1 MGSEPK
7 PCAQPLDSGDAASA
21 SKGSRGLWKPE
32 NPDFF
37 SPMEDDQADALP
49 RHLSESTEDLSLDM
63 GALQGSEYLR
73 DLGLGAPSDH
83 HQSEVAVDPETPR
96 KEVRRETLCSSDAVN
111 PALPQ
116 RRSWERP
123 RSCSEG
129 CRRLSLDASTVD
141 EGACLPRTL
150 ASLALNLSGEGQK
163 SWTQVCLPDSEI
175 PEEPSSKECSSPEK
189 RLRSKSVPVSCEEIS
204 CLELASGSDE
214 SPAPVQGLEPPVLEC
229 LEKDHVEPDHVLI
242 VQQVLQELRQYH
254 GFQENLS
261 ELPQNGLEPSVTSFP
276 PSRSEDGAG
285 KNEKTDRSTRVK
297 RSLSSLRSRVTR
309 QKEKGKSPAHLKDK
323 LQDSPGRR
331 ECVNGH
337 QLVRGTFVGYSNCP
351 LCGKPLLSS
360 VLRPGWPRSRYLQGV
375 SQVLFSSCAHWGP
388 KLFFFLY
395 VHVCT
400 CTSMDLYTHVF
411 TYVQRLVINSGY
423 FPPSLS

>member
-1 MGSEPK
+1 MHEVPMADSALNHSWPALSKLWLKRWAFKRGSEPK

-37 SPMEDDQADALP
+37 SPMEDDQAASFPNLQEDALP

-129 CRRLSLDASTVD
+129 CRR
-141 EGACLPRTL
+141 
-150 ASLALNLSGEGQK
+150 
-163 SWTQVCLPDSEI
+163 
-175 PEEPSSKECSSPEK
+175 
-189 RLRSKSVPVSCEEIS
+189 
-204 CLELASGSDE
+204 
-214 SPAPVQGLEPPVLEC
+214 
-229 LEKDHVEPDHVLI
+229 
-242 VQQVLQELRQYH
+242 
-254 GFQENLS
+254 
-261 ELPQNGLEPSVTSFP
+261 
-276 PSRSEDGAG
+276 SEDGAG

-360 VLRPGWPRSRYLQGV
+360 GDLFIQEVSKWRIWGAVVQTIPNNPVPAPWTLQPPFLERREKSHSLKYRSLLLAWGHQVQGQGWRVPHSNSLYHFRPSGHLDTLACERSSANRECFVSCFLNSFRAENSAGALQ
-375 SQVLFSSCAHWGP
+375 L
-388 KLFFFLY
+388 
-395 VHVCT
+395 
-400 CTSMDLYTHVF
+400 
-411 TYVQRLVINSGY
+411 
-423 FPPSLS
+423 